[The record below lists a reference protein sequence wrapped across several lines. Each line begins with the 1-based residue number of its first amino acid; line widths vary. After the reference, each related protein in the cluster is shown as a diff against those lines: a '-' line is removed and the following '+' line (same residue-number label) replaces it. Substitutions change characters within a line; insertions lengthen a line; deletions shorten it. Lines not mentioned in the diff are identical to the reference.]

1 MLNLIENRIAP
12 IIEQQLSDS
21 LYGFRAGRGTRDANH
36 AICQLRI
43 MVERCLEM
51 QKKHY
56 ICFIDYTKAF
66 DRVKH
71 DLLFEILSKA
81 GIPNKEI
88 NINKMFYLQQK
99 ATVRCENETSE
110 EITIKRGVRQ
120 GCIIVTM
127 SIQHLHGILDKR
139 STGGRKWNKHQWT
152 KYHKHEICR

>member
-1 MLNLIENRIAP
+1 MNNIFIPLPTTSKAVRCEDHRTGCVTYEILCHTAKIVLNLIKNRIAP

-21 LYGFRAGRGTRDANH
+21 QYGFRAGRGTRD

-51 QKKHY
+51 QKTLY

-81 GIPNKEI
+81 RVPDKEI
-88 NINKMFYLQQK
+88 NIIKNLYLQQK
-99 ATVRCENETSE
+99 AIVRHENETSE
-110 EITIKRGVRQ
+110 EITIK
-120 GCIIVTM
+120 
-127 SIQHLHGILDKR
+127 
-139 STGGRKWNKHQWT
+139 
-152 KYHKHEICR
+152 